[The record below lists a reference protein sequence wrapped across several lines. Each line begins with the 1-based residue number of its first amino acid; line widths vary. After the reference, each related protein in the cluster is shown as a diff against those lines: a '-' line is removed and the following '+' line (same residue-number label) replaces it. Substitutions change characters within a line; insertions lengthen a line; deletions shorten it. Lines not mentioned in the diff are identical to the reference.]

1 MDNIE
6 RLDAY
11 VIDKLEDMEVDGES
25 TDYMDEDPKVLMLK
39 EERTY
44 QELAAIVEAMTELK
58 NWAWE
63 GATHPM
69 EDSGED

>member
-44 QELAAIVEAMTELK
+44 
-58 NWAWE
+58 
-63 GATHPM
+63 
-69 EDSGED
+69 